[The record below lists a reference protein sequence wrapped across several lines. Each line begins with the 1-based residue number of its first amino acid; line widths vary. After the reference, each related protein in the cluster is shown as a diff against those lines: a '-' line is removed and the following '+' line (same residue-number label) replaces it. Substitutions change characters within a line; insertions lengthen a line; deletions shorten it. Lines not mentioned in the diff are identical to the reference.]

1 MRHRSLSEAALT
13 GHPLGILYEDFA
25 PPNLG
30 RRNRSR
36 YWWPLA
42 LNQTQEHVDAIGV
55 ETPPTFVVWW
65 VAMAATIRP
74 PCLVQI
80 RLDAC
85 CFRLA
90 DVNMLFV
97 EILKEMTR
105 HSNTLA

>member
-1 MRHRSLSEAALT
+1 MRHRSLTEAALT
-13 GHPLGILYEDFA
+13 GHPLGVLSEDFA

-30 RRNRSR
+30 RRNRPR

-65 VAMAATIRP
+65 VATAAMIRP
-74 PCLVQI
+74 PCLLQI

-90 DVNMLFV
+90 DVNTLFV